1 MKYKEFIRWCNERAA
16 DGCWSMATAIYCI
29 DITEKINKLP
39 FWKREKEW
47 QKISEFVVDNV
58 VKVID
63 EKRKDVRNDRN
74 NKRRS

>member
-1 MKYKEFIRWCNERAA
+1 MRYKEFIGWCNERAA

-29 DITEKINKLP
+29 DIITKINKLP

-63 EKRKDVRNDRN
+63 EKRKAVLND
-74 NKRRS
+74 